1 MAHGDTRIIPVELQE
16 SMYPYRIVEFSLR
29 RDSGGAGKF
38 RGGLGFRKRYQI
50 LSPCDLQAMFD
61 RVKYPPWG
69 VHGGKE
75 GASGRITVLKKSG
88 EKETLYKSKAYP
100 LEPGDSI
107 IVETG
112 GGGGYGLPSQRS
124 GDLVERDL
132 RRGYISGEAAA
143 RDYARQ

>member
-16 SMYPYRIVEFSLR
+16 SVYPYRIVELSLR
-29 RDSGGAGKF
+29 EDSAGAGKF

-50 LSPCDLQAMFD
+50 LGRCELQAMFD

-75 GASGRITVLKKSG
+75 GKSGQITVVKKTG
-88 EKETLYKSKAYP
+88 ESEVIYKSKAYP

-107 IVETG
+107 VVETG
-112 GGGGYGLPSQRS
+112 GGGYGPPSERP
-124 GDLVERDL
+124 LELIERDL
-132 RRGYISGEAAA
+132 RRGYVSLQAAKREYGA
-143 RDYARQ
+143 E